1 MKKCNPKLTRVLA
14 TLVAVVALLSLSACS
29 LTRTPAKN
37 VVEAALKAAQTVD
50 TEAIHTY
57 WGGDSFKDLESDED
71 QETRLEIMKLM
82 LGGMTYNI
90 VNSVEDA
97 KAGVATVTVEITNVD
112 MQKIMTSFLTQMLS
126 NAFSY
131 AFLPDDQQPTD
142 EEMDAMY
149 LADLTSL
156 LSQDNNPTVT
166 NTVDIELNLV
176 DDEWKIVPSDEAI
189 DAMLGGISS
198 FTDALE
204 NAVTFDEG

>member
-14 TLVAVVALLSLSACS
+14 TLVAVVVLLSLSACS
-29 LTRTPAKN
+29 LTRTPAKD

-57 WGGDSFKDLESDED
+57 WGGGSFKD

-126 NAFSY
+126 KAFSY
-131 AFLPDDQQPTD
+131 AFLPEDQQPTD

-176 DDEWKIVPSDEAI
+176 DNEWQIVPSDKAI

>member
-1 MKKCNPKLTRVLA
+1 MKKCRLKLTKVA
-14 TLVAVVALLSLSACS
+14 AMIFAVAILVSLPACS

-37 VVEAALKAAQTVD
+37 VVDAALKAAQTVD
-50 TEAIHTY
+50 TESIQTY
-57 WGGDSFKDLESDED
+57 WGDGSFKDLEADEY
-71 QETRLEIMKLM
+71 QETKMEIMKLM
-82 LGGMTYNI
+82 LNGMTYNI

-97 KAGVATVTVEITNVD
+97 KAGVATITVEITNVD

-126 NAFSY
+126 KAFTY
-131 AFLPDDQQPTD
+131 AFMPEDQQPTD
-142 EEMDAMY
+142 DEMNTMY
-149 LADLTSL
+149 LEDLTTL

-176 DDEWKIVPSDEAI
+176 DNAWKIVPSEEAV

-204 NAVTFDEG
+204 NAFASDES